1 MTEAETSP
9 VNTPHYSGIGV
20 VRKNLGFSQKSDF
33 QAFSLGFDLD
43 KPVDIPMPRFLQRLK
58 PEVTELD
65 NSWIFVKSHKT
76 PLRQ

>member
-1 MTEAETSP
+1 MTETESSP
-9 VNTPHYSGIGV
+9 VNTPHYSGVGV

-33 QAFSLGFDLD
+33 QAFSLQFDLD
-43 KPVDIPMPRFLQRLK
+43 KSVDVPMPQFPQRLK

-76 PLRQ
+76 P